1 MSEVVSG
8 CDVDSVAGKSFVGT
22 VGDELNDED
31 DELELEVEAGD
42 ELSLVL
48 AGWASPVRAVD
59 VAVGAN
65 CVLVGSE
72 EKEAAGVLVG
82 GGGRALGD
90 LNNSC
95 EAVVD

>member
-1 MSEVVSG
+1 MVF
-8 CDVDSVAGKSFVGT
+8 GKSFVRT
-22 VGDELNDED
+22 VGHELYDED

-42 ELSLVL
+42 ELPLVL
-48 AGWASPVRAVD
+48 VGWASLVRAVG

-82 GGGRALGD
+82 GGGRAKRD
-90 LNNSC
+90 LNSSC
-95 EAVVD
+95 GAVVD